1 MNVFWNA
8 EENRLRAL
16 WRLLAQV
23 LLTIVLGALP
33 ILLVAEPLTWLHRR
47 AVFLPGL
54 SKAVY
59 DPVVNMIVGP
69 LVTLAVIASVAL
81 GRRWIDKR
89 GWDAYGVCFDARG
102 WAALPA
108 GFGLGVLLMSAI
120 FAVELAFG
128 WVEVR
133 GFLAQN
139 AGIPLALGLSFTLV
153 KDLCVGVYE
162 ELISRGFLLRNLS
175 DGLGPVWGVV
185 VSSSIFAVLHAFN
198 PNASVQGMVGIFMA
212 GLLLAAARLRTGRLS
227 AAVGLHI
234 AWNLCQGAVFGFA
247 VSGDPEPASL
257 IAIVQRGPE
266 VWTGGAFGPEAG
278 LLGIAACLVGIALL
292 FLLPRYPEPT
302 GGTDAEADLSRAR
315 LLGDD
320 RGSAADPDRPLPDRE
335 PQG

>member
-1 MNVFWNA
+1 MVNVFWNA
-8 EENRLRAL
+8 EEKRLRAL

-47 AVFLPGL
+47 KVFLPGL
-54 SKAVY
+54 AKAVY

-89 GWDAYGVCFDARG
+89 GWSAYGVRLDARW

-108 GFGLGVLLMSAI
+108 GFGLGVLLMAAI
-120 FAVELAFG
+120 FVFELAFG
-128 WVEVR
+128 WIEVR
-133 GFLAQN
+133 GFLVQN
-139 AGIPLALGLSFTLV
+139 AGMPVALGLAFTLV

-162 ELISRGFLLRNLS
+162 ELISRGFLLRTLS
-175 DGLGPVWGVV
+175 DGLGPTWGVV
-185 VSSSIFAVLHAFN
+185 LSSSIFALLHLAN
-198 PNASVQGMVGIFMA
+198 PNASALGMVGIFAA

-227 AAVGLHI
+227 AAIGLHI
-234 AWNLCQGAVFGFA
+234 AWNLCEGAVFGFP
-247 VSGDPEPASL
+247 VSGDLEPASL

-278 LLGIAACLVGIALL
+278 LVGITACVAGIAIL

-302 GGTDAEADLSRAR
+302 GGTDAEADLPRAR

-320 RGSAADPDRPLPDRE
+320 GGDAPDPDRPLPDR
-335 PQG
+335 